1 MHNRLYFTIDT
12 ILINVTLHFRTLHKM
27 LKVIN
32 FLNCVTFSLKD

>member
-1 MHNRLYFTIDT
+1 
-12 ILINVTLHFRTLHKM
+12 M